1 MSKRLVVCCDGTW
14 ETANVRELTNV
25 AKIALAI
32 APEDPAGVEQRTYYQ
47 PGVGTRWFDRYTGAI
62 FGLGVGQAVRDAYRY
77 IVQNFEPGDELF
89 LYGFSRGA
97 FTARSLAGFIR
108 NSGVL
113 RREHIDRL
121 DEAYALYRSRKDTA
135 HPRSVEAQLFRR
147 AYSHETRIRFIGVW
161 DTVGALGIPL
171 TGLPLVDLIND
182 QWRFHD
188 TDLSSTVDAAFHALA
203 IDEHA
208 SLFRPTLWTPQQ
220 HAPEHQRVE
229 QVWFAGSHGDV
240 GGGLRGHGLSDVA
253 LAWMVE
259 RSREYGLAFSPEDAA
274 ASEKSGAEKSGA
286 EGSDAATDISP
297 NPFGLLQ
304 LCHTGIF
311 GLLPQRYVRP
321 LGAVD
326 AAHEYLASTAQER
339 HRYLPDYAPSN
350 LVAYLERGAREV
362 PVLPT
367 TRARLVRGLVA
378 DRSGS

>member
-14 ETANVRELTNV
+14 ETANVRDLTNV

-32 APEDPAGVEQRTYYQ
+32 APEDSAGVEQRTYYQ
-47 PGVGTRWFDRYTGAI
+47 PGVGTRWLDKYAGAI
-62 FGLGVGQAVRDAYRY
+62 FGLGVSPDVRNAYRY
-77 IVQNFEPGDELF
+77 IVQNFDPGDELF

-121 DEAYALYRSRKDTA
+121 DDAYALYRNRNDAA
-135 HPRSVEAQLFRR
+135 HPRSVEARLFRR

-171 TGLPLVDLIND
+171 TGVPLVDLIND
-182 QWRFHD
+182 RSRFHD

-208 SLFRPTLWTPQQ
+208 SLFRPTLWTSQK

-229 QVWFAGSHGDV
+229 QVWFAGSHSDV
-240 GGGLRGHGLSDVA
+240 GGGIRGHGLSDVA

-259 RSREYGLAFSPEDAA
+259 RSREYGLAFSPDDAA
-274 ASEKSGAEKSGA
+274 ASEKSGAA
-286 EGSDAATDISP
+286 EYGAATDISP
-297 NPFGLLQ
+297 NPLGPL
-304 LCHTGIF
+304 HTGHVGIF

-339 HRYLPDYAPSN
+339 HRLLPDYAPPN
-350 LVAYLERGAREV
+350 LVAYLERGAREMA
-362 PVLPT
+362 VLPT
-367 TRARLVRGLVA
+367 TRARPVTGLVA
-378 DRSGS
+378 ARSGS